1 MNQKKKSLKVDDYMF
16 DYNKRKFSQKSRSKL
31 IISLLIS
38 SVVVPVFFYE
48 LNLSKVSAA
57 TQTEAFEAI
66 TTAFELIEQASEQG
80 INVTNQATKLNSAIS
95 DYNSGNY
102 NNAYNVAQEIIVDV
116 EELIDNYRTGRLFPY
131 ILIPF
136 NLALV
141 ASLIIFFGR
150 NVKNWY
156 QKRRDEEYL
165 DLEIVYENG
174 EERN

>member
-1 MNQKKKSLKVDDYMF
+1 MVDYI
-16 DYNKRKFSQKSRSKL
+16 KRKITQKNQSKL
-31 IISLLIS
+31 IVSLLIIS
-38 SVVVPVFFYE
+38 IVVPIFFYDS
-48 LNLSKVSAA
+48 NISKVSAA
-57 TQTEAFEAI
+57 TKTEAFESI

-80 INVTNQATKLNSAIS
+80 INVTNQASKLNGAIS
-95 DYNSGNY
+95 NYNSGNY
-102 NNAYNVAQEIIVDV
+102 NNAYSIAQEIIVDV

-141 ASLIIFFGR
+141 ASLIVFFGR

-174 EERN
+174 EEKN